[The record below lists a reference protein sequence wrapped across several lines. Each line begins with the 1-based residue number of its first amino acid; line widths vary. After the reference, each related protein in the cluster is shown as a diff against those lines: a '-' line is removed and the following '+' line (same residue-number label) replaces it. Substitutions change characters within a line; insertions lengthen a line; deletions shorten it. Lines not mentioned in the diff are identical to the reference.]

1 MRLLLLS
8 LFGVALGAQ
17 PVTNAMTHS
26 PGSGPA
32 KGHLIVI
39 GGGAVGK
46 PILDRFAALAGG
58 LDAPIVV
65 IPTAGEGVP
74 SLERHPLQRHG
85 FTHLVH
91 LHTNDRKVA
100 DAEEFVAPLQAAKGV
115 WIDGGRQWRLVD
127 SYLGTKTQKELE
139 NLLGRGGVIA
149 GTSAGATIQGSYLV
163 RGAREGNTIMMA
175 KGYEEGFGF
184 LRNVAIDQ
192 HLIARH
198 RENDLVPVISLK
210 PELLGIGL
218 DEAMAIVVTGNSFS
232 VMGASKVAIYDT
244 NYGVGTDGRSYYWLE
259 AGDCFD
265 ITARKKQSCAPPAGS
280 RPLVQ

>member
-1 MRLLLLS
+1 MRLVLLGLI
-8 LFGVALGAQ
+8 GVALGAQ

-39 GGGAVGK
+39 GGGDVGSE
-46 PILDRFAALAGG
+46 ILDRFAALAGG

-74 SLERHPLQRHG
+74 SLERHPLTRHG
-85 FTHLVH
+85 FRHLVQ

-100 DAEEFVAPLQAAKGV
+100 DSAKFVAELQAARGV

-127 SYLGTKTQKELE
+127 SYLGTKTVREMD
-139 NLLGRGGVIA
+139 NLLERGGVI
-149 GTSAGATIQGSYLV
+149 AGATIQGSYLV
-163 RGAREGNTIMMA
+163 RGAREGNTMMMA

-192 HLIARH
+192 HLNGRH

-218 DEAMAIVVTGNSFS
+218 DEATAIVIEGNTFA
-232 VMGASKVAIYDT
+232 VLGAGKVAIYDT
-244 NYGVGTDGRSYYWLE
+244 NYGVGADGKAYYWLE

-265 ITARKKQSCAPPAGS
+265 ITARKKQSCKPPGGS
-280 RPLVQ
+280 RRPAR

>member
-1 MRLLLLS
+1 MRLLFLS

-17 PVTNAMTHS
+17 PVTNAANHS

-39 GGGAVGK
+39 GGGAVGQA
-46 PILDRFAALAGG
+46 ILDRFAALAGG
-58 LDAPIVV
+58 LDAQIVV
-65 IPTAGEGVP
+65 VPTAGEVVP
-74 SLERHPLQRHG
+74 PLEHHALKRHG

-100 DAEEFVAPLQAAKGV
+100 DSAEFVAALKTAKGV

-127 SYLGTKTQKELE
+127 SYLGTKTAKELDNVLE
-139 NLLGRGGVIA
+139 RGGVIA

-218 DEAMAIVVTGNSFS
+218 DEATAIVVTGDSFS
-232 VMGASKVAIYDT
+232 VIGASKVAIYDT
-244 NYGVGTDGRSYYWLE
+244 NYGVGADGKAYYWLQ

-280 RPLVQ
+280 RPPAR

>member
-39 GGGAVGK
+39 GGGEVGK
-46 PILDRFAALAGG
+46 AILDRFAALAGG

-74 SLERHPLQRHG
+74 LLERHG
-85 FTHLVH
+85 FTRLSQ
-91 LHTNDRKVA
+91 LHTDERKVA
-100 DAEEFVAPLQAAKGV
+100 DSEAFGAPLRAAKGV
-115 WIDGGRQWRLVD
+115 WMEVGQPWQLVD
-127 SYLGTKTQKELE
+127 RYLGTKTVRELDS
-139 NLLGRGGVIA
+139 LLARGGVI
-149 GTSAGATIQGSYLV
+149 AGATIQGSYLV
-163 RGAREGNTIMMA
+163 RGAREGNTVMMA

-184 LRNVAIDQ
+184 LRNVVIDQ

-218 DEAMAIVVTGNSFS
+218 DEATAIVVTGDSFS
-232 VMGASKVAIYDT
+232 VIGASKVAIYDT
-244 NYGVGTDGRSYYWLE
+244 NYGVGADGKAYYWLQ

-280 RPLVQ
+280 RPPPR